1 MVLATERHNAV
12 QNLLVGLLGKYGHSV
27 DVNKQ
32 IAGSNLRPDIV
43 IMSTEQRILIDV
55 TVTWDDPDSL
65 ERARKEKI
73 SKYQHLRQIL
83 PLVVGALGSWPPET
97 EELRTTL
104 QLHPRDWNRFRRRAR
119 LAAVQGSTKII
130 HHHLSY
136 GETTPSEENEE
147 EEDEEDPLQ

>member
-32 IAGSNLRPDIV
+32 FAGSGLKPDIV
-43 IMSTEQRILIDV
+43 IISAEQPILIDV
-55 TVTWDDPDSL
+55 TVTWDDPVSL
-65 ERARKEKI
+65 KRAKQDKI
-73 SKYQHLRQIL
+73 SKYQHLGQIL
-83 PLVVGALGSWPPET
+83 PLVVGALGSWPAET
-97 EELRTTL
+97 DELRQTL

-119 LAAVQGSTKII
+119 LAAIQGSTRII

-136 GETTPSEENEE
+136 GETTPPEENEE
-147 EEDEEDPLQ
+147 EEDEEPLQ